1 MNDEPSSFRLSSAR
15 RGGPRDNP
23 VLPFAVVLVFLA
35 IVLIVTFAVRDED
48 PPPDSRATPTST
60 AIPSPSPSPT
70 PTSTATPG
78 FVRGQS
84 GWVDATI
91 VLPPSPTPTMP
102 ALVAYPTRA
111 PRPTPRIS
119 ECAGYRWS
127 RMQVFS
133 PSAQV
138 KIDIRVD
145 NRCPYDLGP
154 SNLVFEITGW
164 RDGGRVQS
172 VRGIPF
178 ETIRR
183 GRSGDLS
190 IGLPGSMDW
199 YDEIEVVVQD

>member
-1 MNDEPSSFRLSSAR
+1 MNDEPSGFRLSSAR
-15 RGGPRDNP
+15 RGGPTDNP

-35 IVLIVTFAVRDED
+35 IVLIVTFGVRDEN
-48 PPPDSRATPTST
+48 PPPALRATPTST
-60 AIPSPSPSPT
+60 ATPSPSPT
-70 PTSTATPG
+70 PTSTATPE
-78 FVRGQS
+78 FVRGES
-84 GWVDATI
+84 GWVDATV

-102 ALVAYPTRA
+102 ALVAYPTAA

-127 RMQVFS
+127 SMQVFS

-154 SNLVFEITGW
+154 NNLVFDITGW

-172 VRGIPF
+172 VRGMPF